1 MTRIL
6 IIKRAAAVAVA
17 IPLLIGS
24 AAFGQEPA
32 ASPAESSSAANAS
45 AAPLESQPGPATTGA
60 VAEAE
65 RIIVTGSNIPTA
77 QEVGPNPVLNINRDL
92 INKSGQRTTEDLIR
106 DLPVA
111 NAGGVPVS
119 NNATGFT
126 PGASTLALRAFD
138 PRATL
143 ILLDGRRVAPYPLGI
158 VGIVF
163 VDLNSIPK
171 AAIENIEILKD
182 GASTTYG
189 ADAVAGVVNIKL
201 RHDYHGAEAT
211 IEYGN
216 TLDKDNGEYSA
227 DVIFGAGDGNTNVS
241 GVLNF
246 YHRNSIA
253 NRDRGFSAVP
263 PFVSTNASPE
273 NLELTFEAVS
283 AAGGGAAATAAGFGP
298 GDTFFGHAPFGTNGT
313 SPASDYTYTRGRS
326 SFFNFNQFSLSFPET
341 ERYGGYVSANH
352 KIFGD
357 QMIGYADVFYQN
369 VKTHN
374 ELAPGATSNF
384 QTAGSV
390 TIAIPPHDP
399 NLPLLGGPTAAEVGM
414 PAGAFNPF
422 NPFQQIISGASRAR
436 LAEFGNRL
444 YDNETDAFLTTVGV
458 RGDKLFDG
466 TWGYDVGFRYSQ
478 VKNTLLS
485 QTVSATNYNR
495 ILNANDPIFDP
506 TSSEYIGTTVP
517 YNPFGDYRV
526 PIPSNSAAIEFAT
539 LHTSEI
545 DISKLA
551 TLDFNIYTT
560 SLFKLPAGGIG
571 LAFGGQFR
579 RESFSEMPDAASL
592 AGDGIG
598 NGVRTSVVGGRKSYA
613 FYGETSIPIFS
624 PTNPIPGFYSL
635 EFSSSARF
643 EAFRNNDTNVLV
655 PKVGLRWQPLDESLT
670 LRATWGEGFRQPSLE
685 ELYAG
690 PITALAPTF
699 DPLTGVSEPETTFQ
713 TRSNPA
719 LAPEDSRAFSGGLV
733 YTPKFVAG
741 LTLSIDFWDIQRT
754 GVVTAPT
761 PQQVLNR
768 EAAGRLL
775 PGEAVERNA
784 SGQISRI
791 ILTNQNS
798 GYQEARGVDLG
809 IQYVLPTRFG
819 TFTSLT
825 QATYLDRF
833 AFQQVAGGVTVN
845 LRGDVQG
852 PFGAQAEDAY
862 LKWKGTSRL
871 NWAWNGFDLGTTVR
885 YTDGFREP
893 GIKASPQGNP
903 NVPALH
909 YVHQT
914 WVFDVQGSYEFTFA
928 APVAEQPVAGYAKDA
943 RDITP
948 GKDGKATES
957 AASQTAN
964 YGLPIWK
971 RALNN
976 TTITVGCNNVFGQD
990 PPKAYN
996 GGGNAQG
1003 YPGAIYDA
1011 VGRFVYVSLT
1021 KKF

>member
-1 MTRIL
+1 MIRTVITKLGFVRAVLAVGAAISIL
-6 IIKRAAAVAVA
+6 A
-17 IPLLIGS
+17 GS
-24 AAFGQEPA
+24 GAFAQEPA
-32 ASPAESSSAANAS
+32 ASSAA
-45 AAPLESQPGPATTGA
+45 SQPTAATGGT
-60 VAEAE
+60 AETE

-92 INKSGQRTTEDLIR
+92 INKSGQRTTEQLIR

-111 NAGGVPVS
+111 NAGGVPIS

-126 PGASTLALRAFD
+126 PGASTLALRGFD

-143 ILLDGRRVAPYPLGI
+143 ILLDGRRVAPYPVGI

-163 VDLNSIPK
+163 VDLNSIPRS
-171 AAIENIEILKD
+171 AIENIEILKD

-216 TLDKDNGEYSA
+216 TLDKDSGEYSA
-227 DVIFGAGDGNTNVS
+227 SIVFGAGDENTNVT
-241 GVLNF
+241 GEMNF

-253 NRDRGFSAVP
+253 NRDRGFSAKP
-263 PFVSTNASPE
+263 PFLSTNASPE
-273 NLELTFEAVS
+273 NLELSFESVA

-298 GDTFFGHAPFGTNGT
+298 GDIFFGHAPSGTTGLA
-313 SPASDYTYTRGRS
+313 PASDYVYTGGRS
-326 SFFNFNQFSLSFPET
+326 SLFNFNQFSLSFPET
-341 ERYGGYVSANH
+341 ERYGGYVSVNH

-357 QMIGYADVFYQN
+357 QMIGYADVSYQN
-369 VKTHN
+369 VQTHN
-374 ELAPGATSNF
+374 ELAPGATGNF
-384 QTAGSV
+384 QTAGQV
-390 TIAIPPHDP
+390 TIAVPPHDP
-399 NLPLLGGPTAAEVGM
+399 NAPLLGGPTAAEVGLA
-414 PAGAFNPF
+414 PGAFNPF

-458 RGDKLFDG
+458 KGDKLFDG
-466 TWGYDVGFRYSQ
+466 SWGYDAAFRYSQ
-478 VKNTLLS
+478 IKNTAQAQS
-485 QTVSATNYNR
+485 VSATNYNR

-506 TSSEYIGTTVP
+506 TSSVYIGTTVP
-517 YNPFGDYRV
+517 YNPFGDFRV
-526 PIPSNSAAIEFAT
+526 PIPSNSATIQFAT
-539 LHTSEI
+539 LRTTEL
-545 DISKLA
+545 DTSKLS

-560 SLFKLPAGGIG
+560 DLFKLPAGGVG
-571 LAFGGQFR
+571 FAFGGQFR
-579 RESFSEMPDAASL
+579 RENFGEQPDAAL
-592 AGDGIG
+592 QAGDSIG
-598 NGVRTSVVGGRKSYA
+598 NGTRTLVQGGRKSYA

-624 PTNPIPGFYSL
+624 PTNALPGLYSM
-635 EFSSSARF
+635 EFSASTRF

-655 PKVGLRWQPLDESLT
+655 PKVGLRWQPIDESLT
-670 LRATWGEGFRQPSLE
+670 LRATWGEGFREPSLE

-690 PITALAPTF
+690 PIQALAPTL
-699 DPLTGVSEPETTFQ
+699 DPQTGVFEPETPVL
-713 TRSNPA
+713 TRSNPQ
-719 LAPEDSRAFSGGLV
+719 LAPEDSRSFSGGLV
-733 YTPKFVAG
+733 FTPKFVPG
-741 LTLSIDFWDIQRT
+741 LTLSADFWDIQRT

-761 PQQVLNR
+761 PQQVLAR
-768 EAAGRLL
+768 EASGSLL

-809 IQYVLPTRFG
+809 IQYVLPTRYG

-825 QATYLDRF
+825 QATYLDHF
-833 AFQQVAGGVTVN
+833 AFQQVDGGVTAN

-862 LKWKGTSRL
+862 LKWKGDSRL
-871 NWAWNGFDLGTTVR
+871 DWAWKGFDVVTTVR

-914 WVFDVQGSYEFTFA
+914 WTIDVQGSYDFTFA
-928 APVAEQPVAGYAKDA
+928 APVVEKPVAGYAKDSK
-943 RDITP
+943 DMST

-957 AASQTAN
+957 AASQTSN

-971 RALNN
+971 RVLNN
-976 TTITVGCNNVFGQD
+976 TTITLGCNNVFGQD
-990 PPKAYN
+990 PPLAYN
-996 GGGNAQG
+996 GGGNADG

-1011 VGRFVYVSLT
+1011 TGRFVYVSLT

>member
-1 MTRIL
+1 MRI
-6 IIKRAAAVAVA
+6 AAAVAV
-17 IPLLIGS
+17 PLLIGS
-24 AAFGQEPA
+24 GTFAQEPA
-32 ASPAESSSAANAS
+32 PAANNTQAVD
-45 AAPLESQPGPATTGA
+45 AAPAAGA
-60 VAEAE
+60 VAETE
-65 RIIVTGSNIPTA
+65 RIIVLGSNIPTA
-77 QEVGPNPVLNINRDL
+77 EEVGPNPVLNINRDL

-171 AAIENIEILKD
+171 AAIESIEILKD

-227 DVIFGAGDGNTNVS
+227 DLLFGAGDGNTNVS

-263 PFVSTNASPE
+263 PFLSTNASPE
-273 NLELTFEAVS
+273 NLELTYESVA
-283 AAGGGAAATAAGFGP
+283 AAGGGAAANAAGFGP
-298 GDTFFGHAPFGTNGT
+298 GDTFFGHAPVGTNGT
-313 SPASDYTYTRGRS
+313 APASAYTYTRGRS

-390 TIAIPPHDP
+390 TIAVPPHDP

-444 YDNETDAFLTTVGV
+444 YDNETDAYLATIGV
-458 RGDKLFDG
+458 KGDKLFDG
-466 TWGYDVGFRYSQ
+466 TWGYDAGFRYSQ
-478 VKNTLLS
+478 IKNTLLS

-506 TSSEYIGTTVP
+506 TSSEFIGTTIP

-526 PIPSNSAAIEFAT
+526 PIPSNSTAIEFAT
-539 LHTSEI
+539 LHTSET
-545 DISKLA
+545 DVSKLA

-560 SLFKLPAGGIG
+560 ALFKLPAGGVG

-579 RESFSEMPDAASL
+579 RESFSEMPDAPSL

-598 NGVRTSVVGGRKSYA
+598 NGVRTLVVGGRKSYA
-613 FYGETSIPIFS
+613 FYAETSIPIFS
-624 PTNPIPGFYSL
+624 PTNPVPGAYSL
-635 EFSSSARF
+635 EFSASGRF

-699 DPLTGVSEPETTFQ
+699 DPLTGVAEPETTFQ
-713 TRSNPA
+713 TRSNPN

-741 LTLSIDFWDIQRT
+741 LTLSVDFWDIQRT

-761 PQQVLNR
+761 AQQVLNR
-768 EAAGRLL
+768 EARGALL

-798 GYQEARGVDLG
+798 GYQEARGVDFG

-852 PFGAQAEDAY
+852 PFGAQAVDAY

-871 NWAWNGFDLGTTVR
+871 NWTWKGFDIGTTVR

-914 WVFDVQGSYEFTFA
+914 WVFDTQGSYDFTFA
-928 APVAEQPVAGYAKDA
+928 PPVEEQPVPGYAKDA
-943 RDITP
+943 REITP
-948 GKDGKATES
+948 GKDGKMTES
-957 AASQTAN
+957 ATSQTVN
-964 YGLPIWK
+964 SGLPIWK

-990 PPKAYN
+990 PPLAYN
-996 GGGNAQG
+996 GGGNATG